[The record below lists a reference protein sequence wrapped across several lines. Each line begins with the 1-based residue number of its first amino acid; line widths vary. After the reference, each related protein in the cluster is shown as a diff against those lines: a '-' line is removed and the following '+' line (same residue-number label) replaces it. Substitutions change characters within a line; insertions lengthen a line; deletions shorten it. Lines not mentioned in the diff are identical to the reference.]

1 MKRYLAVPLDSRYLK
16 YYPPYMEAYMEL
28 SHKTTILF
36 SEDQFSSLKS
46 MAKVK
51 GKSVGELIRSA
62 CEQVYT
68 SDTRE
73 GALNAVVE
81 LEKLDLPVSSVGEMK
96 MEQVS
101 FKEIY

>member
-1 MKRYLAVPLDSRYLK
+1 
-16 YYPPYMEAYMEL
+16 MEL

-51 GKSVGELIRSA
+51 GKSVGELIRRA
-62 CEQVYT
+62 CEQVYA
-68 SDTRE
+68 SNSKD
-73 GALNAVVE
+73 GAINAVME
-81 LEKLDLPVSSVGEMK
+81 LEKLDLPVSSVEEMK

>member
-1 MKRYLAVPLDSRYLK
+1 
-16 YYPPYMEAYMEL
+16 MEL

-46 MAKVK
+46 MAKAK

-62 CEQVYT
+62 CEQVYA
-68 SDTRE
+68 SDNRE
-73 GALNAVVE
+73 GAVNAVLE
-81 LEKLDLPVSSVGEMK
+81 LEKLKLPVASVQEMK
-96 MEQVS
+96 IDQIP